1 MKYNSKLLCT
11 IKKLGKNLS
20 SINLLIVG
28 EEYEEDELMINFI
41 IEGCPKLKTLT
52 LESLRGWKES
62 PLPFISEDIV
72 INKESLKALYKG
84 CKELK
89 DLKITRVLF
98 WDIFTEDDIK
108 KILPDC
114 NVELKECEFDEL
126 EDDSP
131 WMSDDSYDSDSD
143 DWYDDYGSNN
153 SWDVSFDDGEQD
165 SNSEKAYESD
175 ESNDILDNFDG
186 GEIDLMFSKN
196 YGEDNKDENGD

>member
-98 WDIFTEDDIK
+98 WDIFTELTALCWAEFYIK
-108 KILPDC
+108 EKGFPGLRY
-114 NVELKECEFDEL
+114 E
-126 EDDSP
+126 
-131 WMSDDSYDSDSD
+131 
-143 DWYDDYGSNN
+143 N
-153 SWDVSFDDGEQD
+153 SM
-165 SNSEKAYESD
+165 
-175 ESNDILDNFDG
+175 I
-186 GEIDLMFSKN
+186 IT
-196 YGEDNKDENGD
+196 